1 MLQCP
6 IFTFATLDMRALMI
20 NYLFS
25 SMINLLITEIKLPF
39 RDRRML
45 RNKLDFFVL
54 NSCDLVLDKDPGT
67 AAGTKKGI
75 LDKPKSKPEH
85 ESN

>member
-1 MLQCP
+1 
-6 IFTFATLDMRALMI
+6 
-20 NYLFS
+20 
-25 SMINLLITEIKLPF
+25 
-39 RDRRML
+39 ML